1 METKRIKD
9 ILEING
15 NIIYNDKVWRTQEIL
30 YSINKMY
37 CFLVTRTKIN
47 NRSIIAIALPRNYDY
62 LIADLMALKH
72 GITFLNLDLNLPIN
86 RIQYML
92 KDSKVDVILTIES
105 YKTLFDS
112 YQTVCVDNYLNET
125 YSHLRFEQEFNND
138 IAYIL
143 YTSGTT
149 GNPKGVEVTS
159 AGLSNFLEG
168 VTEIID
174 IKDTSMLLSFTN
186 QTFDIFFLELLMP
199 IMYGKTLVLA

>member
-105 YKTLFDS
+105 YKT
-112 YQTVCVDNYLNET
+112 VCVDNYLNET

-186 QTFDIFFLELLMP
+186 QTFDIFFYFPAKKKVLEREL
-199 IMYGKTLVLA
+199 